1 MCGIAGLV
9 HLQEDVPVDEDML
22 ERMTNVQAHRGP
34 DGNGLWSGPG
44 AGLGHRRLSIID
56 LGGGHQPM
64 EAGNGRYV
72 ITFNGEIYNFK
83 HLRKDLFAKGHIFK
97 TQSDTE
103 VLLASY
109 IEWGEACIERIGGMF
124 AFAIWD
130 RKEKSLFLARDRV
143 GKKPLHY
150 SVLPNGWFAF
160 ASELKG
166 LIAARSISPRIDP
179 RAVDAYL
186 ALGYVPDTLCILEG
200 VEKLPAGHWITIR
213 QGKPVPKPV
222 QYWDMRFDEAPLET
236 SETAAAAALRDA
248 LRSAVQARLMADVP
262 LGAFL
267 SGGVDSSAVVAVMSE
282 LMDEPVK
289 TCSIGFDVPEFDET
303 SYAQQV
309 ATLLQTDHHVET
321 VAQDNLHMLD
331 QMATVFDEPFADN
344 SCLPT
349 FEVCRVARK
358 HVTVALSGDGG
369 DEVFAGYRRYRFHAA
384 EERLRGFFPLS
395 LRQPL
400 FGALGAIYPKLDWA
414 PQVLRAKS
422 TFQSL
427 ARITADAYFSS
438 VSISGEHERALM
450 LGQPLKKSLQGY
462 RAEHQ
467 FQEIVAE
474 AGYADPLSAIQYLD
488 FKTWLVG
495 DILTKVDR
503 TSMANSLEVRVPML
517 DADFLR
523 WAGNVPAAMRLKDGE
538 SKWLLKK
545 AFQDTLPRDV
555 LYRQKMGFS
564 SPVDAWMNGGLKEE
578 AQTAVTSPLLQD
590 LGLIDGRGASTL
602 LEQHQTGRRLHGR
615 SLFALIMLN
624 KSLSHLLGNGQNSH
638 DCLAA

>member
-1 MCGIAGLV
+1 MCGIAGLM
-9 HLQEDVPVDEDML
+9 HLQEDMFVDEGLL

-34 DGNGLWSGPG
+34 DGSGVWAGPG

-72 ITFNGEIYNFK
+72 ITFNGEIYNYQK
-83 HLRKDLFAKGHIFK
+83 LREDLRAKGHKFS

-109 IEWGEACIERIGGMF
+109 IEWGEACTARIGGMF

-130 RKEKSLFLARDRV
+130 RKEKSIFLARDRV

-150 SVLPNGWFAF
+150 CALPNGWFAF

-166 LIAARSISPRIDP
+166 LTAAESLSPRIEP

-200 VEKLPAGHWITIR
+200 VKKLPAGHWMTVR

-222 QYWDMRFDEAPLET
+222 QYWDMRFDKTPLET
-236 SETAAAAALRDA
+236 SEVEAAASLREELKAA
-248 LRSAVQARLMADVP
+248 VNARLMADVP

-267 SGGVDSSAVVAVMSE
+267 SGGVDSSAVVAVMSD

-289 TCSIGFDVPEFDET
+289 TCSIGFDVRAFDET
-303 SYAQQV
+303 SYAQKV
-309 ATLLQTDHHVET
+309 ATLLETDHHVET

-384 EERLRGFFPLS
+384 EERLRGLFPLS

-400 FGALGAIYPKLDWA
+400 FGALGALYPKLDWA

-427 ARITADAYFSS
+427 ARATADAYFSS
-438 VSISGEHERALM
+438 VSIAGQRERDL
-450 LGQPLKKSLQGY
+450 LRGKPLQASLQGH
-462 RAEHQ
+462 RAEHE
-467 FQEIVAE
+467 FQDIVAD
-474 AGYADPLSAIQYLD
+474 AGYEDPLSAVQYLD

-517 DADFLR
+517 DADFLS
-523 WAGNVPAAMRLKDGE
+523 WAGNVPSAMRLKDGE

-545 AFQDTLPRDV
+545 AFEDSLPKDV

-564 SPVDAWMNGGLKEE
+564 SPVDAWMNGGLKTE
-578 AQTAVTSPLLQD
+578 ATSAVTSPLLQD
-590 LGLIDGRGASTL
+590 LGLIDGRGAQSL
-602 LEQHQTGRRLHGR
+602 LEEHQSGRRLHGR
-615 SLFALIMLN
+615 PLFALIMLN
-624 KSLSHLLGNGQNSH
+624 KSLSHLLGNGQDADAS
-638 DCLAA
+638 LAA